1 MSYSNVDFLEYS
13 RSTKRNEFNFRF
25 LPSNNLLDS
34 KYFEKIDKVR
44 CIALNTSNKV
54 CLVSYNGRYWML
66 PGGTIENSE
75 NPILALKRELREE
88 GDIDIHNY
96 KLVGFLEKAIF
107 SKKYFRYSKHIEM
120 IFIAR
125 ISKEYQQTPDP
136 AIGMT
141 LKRAYFDY
149 KLALPKYMKLSKITD
164 YIIKYIDNYIKE
176 N

>member
-1 MSYSNVDFLEYS
+1 MTYLNVDFLEYS

-25 LPSNNLLDS
+25 LPSGDLLDS

-44 CIALNTSNKV
+44 CIALDTSNRV

-66 PGGTIENSE
+66 PGGTIENNE

-88 GDIDIHNY
+88 ADIDIYNY
-96 KLVGFLEKAIF
+96 ELVGFLEKAIF
-107 SKKYFRYSKHIEM
+107 SKKYFKYSKHVEM

-125 ISKEYQQTPDP
+125 VAKEYPQTPDP

-141 LKRAYFDY
+141 LKRSYFDY
-149 KLALPKYMKLSKITD
+149 KLALPKYMKLSKIND
-164 YIIKYIDNYIKE
+164 YIIKYIDKYIKE
-176 N
+176 K